1 MSKYF
6 DIQYAY
12 VAINLLPEMCH
23 FFDDISLANKN
34 PD

>member
-12 VAINLLPEMCH
+12 VVPGSFQAENENLVVSHLWCEPK
-23 FFDDISLANKN
+23 F
-34 PD
+34 